1 MYDLLLEN
9 KHLHMTH
16 LTRDVLIK
24 AIVAEEMKDFNGED
38 YFKSLKDAYHKWEH
52 QSSDVLCKK
61 YNSINST
68 NITVEILDP

>member
-1 MYDLLLEN
+1 
-9 KHLHMTH
+9 MTH

-52 QSSDVLCKK
+52 QSSDDLCKQFNK
-61 YNSINST
+61 IKHTKIS
-68 NITVEILDP
+68 VESLNP